1 MKPILYASNET
12 AFTTLGIGVLA
23 DAISC
28 YVTEERNGAYELEMV
43 YPVTGQ
49 YADQIQS
56 RSLILA
62 KPNYTDN
69 PQPFRVYKIRK
80 SMSGATITVNAEH
93 ISYDLTGYTTSPFAA
108 GDIQAALSGL
118 VSHCITNDCPW
129 TLQSTRATV
138 ANFSPDE
145 PGSIRSWM
153 GGRRGSLLD
162 VYGGEW
168 HYDMFTASLETN
180 RGTNNGAR
188 ILYGKNLIT
197 LEQEEECSNLYSHA
211 YPFYKGTDGTVVT
224 GSLVTVAAV
233 SYTRVLVL
241 DLTEEWADA
250 EEPPTSADLT
260 ARAVSYVNANNLST
274 PKVNIKLDFAQ
285 LQDIPERVDLCDLVT
300 VYFERFGISAFAE
313 CVKATWDVLMDRYS
327 AIELGDM
334 KDTLVDTIAGTQQDI
349 SDLNVTVVE
358 NQQEVL
364 TNLVTVQES
373 LQTSINA
380 NEEAITSVA
389 SRTTSIE
396 ESYVDENGVENI
408 LATHDYVNSTQ
419 LQQTADGITATVTQI
434 QSTVNDQ
441 GATLEE
447 LTTAVTVDI
456 NGVTVGKSNSDIKGV
471 FGNSSLDFVN
481 GNGDR
486 LAWISAE
493 DDGLGANELSLGDP
507 TSAAKRWRIAVSDD
521 AKHLRIT
528 RHI

>member
-1 MKPILYASNET
+1 MKPILYASTET

-49 YADQIQS
+49 YADQIQP

-62 KPNYTDN
+62 KPNYTDQ

-80 SMSGATITVNAEH
+80 SMSGHTITVNAEH
-93 ISYDLTGYTTSPFAA
+93 ISYDLTGYTTAPFVA

-118 VSHCITNDCPW
+118 VSHCITNNCPW

-153 GGRRGSLLD
+153 GGRQGSLLD

-211 YPFYKGTDGTVVT
+211 YPFYKSADGTVVT
-224 GSLVTVAAV
+224 GSLVTVASV
-233 SYTRVLVL
+233 PYTRVLVL
-241 DLTEEWADA
+241 DFTEEYTDA
-250 EEPPTSADLT
+250 ENPPTSAELT
-260 ARAVSYVNANNLST
+260 TRATAYVNANNLSV

-313 CVKATWDVLMDRYS
+313 CVKATWDVLLDRYS

-334 KDTLVDTIAGTQQDI
+334 KDTLADTIVGTQESIDT
-349 SDLNVTVVE
+349 LNTTVVVDR
-358 NQQEVL
+358 QEL
-364 TNLVTVQES
+364 QTSIVTVQETT
-373 LQTSINA
+373 QTSINA
-380 NEEAITSVA
+380 TEEAISSLA
-389 SRTTSIE
+389 SRTTNIE
-396 ESYVDENGVENI
+396 DSYIDENGVEQI
-408 LATHDYVNSTQ
+408 LSTHSYVNSTQ
-419 LQQTADGITATVTQI
+419 LQQTADGITATVTQLS
-434 QSTVNDQ
+434 STVDAQ
-441 GATLEE
+441 GSTLDE

-456 NGVTVGKSNSDIKGV
+456 NGVSVGKSNSDIKGV

-486 LAWISAE
+486 LAWVSAE
-493 DDGLGANELSLGDP
+493 DDGLGATQLSLGDP
-507 TSAAKRWRIAVSDD
+507 TLATNRWRIYVTPDG
-521 AKHLRIT
+521 KRLRFT
-528 RHI
+528 RHV

>member
-1 MKPILYASNET
+1 MKPVLYASTET

-28 YVTEERNGAYELEMV
+28 YVTEERNGSYELEMV

-62 KPNYTDN
+62 KPNFTDN

-93 ISYDLTGYTTSPFAA
+93 ISYDLTGYTTSPFVA

-211 YPFYKGTDGTVVT
+211 YPFYKSADGTIIT
-224 GSLVTVAAV
+224 GSLVTVASV

-241 DLTEEWADA
+241 DFTEEYADA
-250 EEPPTSADLT
+250 ENPPTSAELT
-260 ARAVSYVNANNLST
+260 TRAAAYVAANNLSV

-313 CVKATWDVLMDRYS
+313 CIKATWDVLMDRYS

-334 KDTLVDTIAGTQQDI
+334 KDTLADTIVGTQESIDT
-349 SDLNVTVVE
+349 LNTTVVMDRAE
-358 NQQEVL
+358 LQ
-364 TNLVTVQES
+364 TNISTVQET
-373 LQTSINA
+373 LQTNITSNA
-380 NEEAITSVA
+380 DAITALA
-389 SRTTSIE
+389 SRTTTIE
-396 ESYVDENGVENI
+396 ESYIDEDGVENL
-408 LATHDYVNSTQ
+408 LATYDYVTSTQ
-419 LQQTADGITATVTQI
+419 LQQTADNITATVTELS
-434 QSTVNDQ
+434 STVDDQ
-441 GATLEE
+441 GAALDE
-447 LTTAVTVDI
+447 LSTAITIDI
-456 NGVTVGKSNSDIKGV
+456 SGVTVAKSNSDIKGV
-471 FGNSSLDFVN
+471 FGNNSLDFVN
-481 GNGDR
+481 SDGDR

-493 DDGLGANELSLGDP
+493 DDGLGAAQLSLGDP
-507 TSAAKRWRIAVSDD
+507 TLATNRWRIYATSDGD
-521 AKHLRIT
+521 HLRFT
-528 RHI
+528 RHV